1 MNNELTEFQ
10 TQKLAAIDL
19 LKTRY
24 EGKADTLKD
33 IDPRLDEYFR
43 DLIAHSNADPD
54 SPDDW
59 HNVYEL
65 LGAAKFLR
73 MLDTYNFNTKKVQTV
88 IRLREGEWRR
98 EGRRWRHVSG

>member
-10 TQKLAAIDL
+10 AQKLSAIDL

-43 DLIAHSNADPD
+43 DLIAHSNADPRQRGR
-54 SPDDW
+54 SP
-59 HNVYEL
+59 
-65 LGAAKFLR
+65 
-73 MLDTYNFNTKKVQTV
+73 Q
-88 IRLREGEWRR
+88 RL
-98 EGRRWRHVSG
+98 